1 MTRLACALLCVLLAG
16 LPLRAEEIV
25 ADLSQDRISIST
37 NFDGS
42 EILIFG
48 AVKRDRPQPTG
59 QQLAVIVT
67 VAGPREDVTV
77 RRKARRFGIWVNTD
91 AVEMSGVP
99 SFYAVSS
106 STPLAQALLPEED
119 AQWSITTARA
129 IVAPGMTATET
140 DDPDFLDALIRVNT
154 STGIYGTA
162 EESVTLRD
170 GTLFSTEIAL
180 PADLTEGNYDTRI
193 FLTRDGVVVDS
204 FGTSLFVQKVGME
217 RWIYALAHDQPVI
230 YGLLS
235 LFIAIAAGWGAS
247 AIFRVFKR

>member
-1 MTRLACALLCVLLAG
+1 MRLRCALACLLMLT
-16 LPLRAEEIV
+16 LPLQAEEIV

-48 AVKRDRPQPTG
+48 AVKRDKPQPIG
-59 QQLAVIVT
+59 QQLAIIVT
-67 VAGPREDVTV
+67 VTGPREDVTV
-77 RRKARRFGIWVNTD
+77 RRKERRFGIWVNTD
-91 AVEMSGVP
+91 SVEMKGVP
-99 SFYAVSS
+99 SFYAVAS
-106 STPLAQALLPEED
+106 STPLVAALLPEED
-119 AQWSITTARA
+119 QKWAITTARA
-129 IVAPGMTATET
+129 LVAPGMATMS
-140 DDPDFLDALIRVNT
+140 DNDPDFLEALIRVNRSNGT
-154 STGIYGTA
+154 YGKA
-162 EESVTLRD
+162 EESVMVRD

-180 PADLTEGNYDTRI
+180 PADLTEGNYETRI
-193 FLTRDGVVVDS
+193 FLTRDGTVVDS
-204 FGTSLFVQKVGME
+204 FSTSLFVQKVGLE